1 MSYKTILAHVDDS
14 ISLAPRIELAC
25 RIAVQENAHLV
36 GAATTGISQ
45 FIYQSAVVDMT
56 GDYITGYIETLRQR
70 AAAGLKSFDEVAR
83 RVGVSS
89 VEQRLV
95 DDETAGGISLQARY
109 SDLVVLGQ
117 TDPAEPSVVVGNDF
131 PEFVVLHSGCPVL
144 IVPYAG
150 QFDNFGEKV
159 LIAWDGS
166 LEAKRAVHD
175 AIPLLKRAVLVEV
188 AVFNPSERPDTH
200 GAQPGADIALYLA
213 RHDIRVDVRESV
225 VPHEEIGA
233 ALLSRLADTGASLL
247 VMGCFGHS
255 RLREIMLGGVSR
267 TILTSMTV
275 PVLMSH

>member
-14 ISLAPRIELAC
+14 ISLAPRVELAC

-45 FIYQSAVVDMT
+45 FIYQSAVVDMS

-70 AAAGLKSFDEVAR
+70 AEAGLKSFDAIAR
-83 RVGVSS
+83 RIGVAS
-89 VEQRLV
+89 VEQRLI
-95 DDETAGGISLQARY
+95 DDETAGGISLHARY

-117 TDPAEPSVVVGNDF
+117 TDPAEPSAIVGDDF
-131 PEFVVLHSGCPVL
+131 PEFVVLHAGCPVL
-144 IVPYAG
+144 VVPYAG
-150 QFDNFGEKV
+150 QFYNFGEKV
-159 LIAWDGS
+159 LIAWDGG

-175 AIPLLKRAVLVEV
+175 AIPLLRRAALVEV

-213 RHDIRVDVRESV
+213 RHGIRVNVRESI
-225 VPHEEIGA
+225 VPHEEIGT
-233 ALLSRLADTGASLL
+233 ALLSLAADIGAGML

-267 TILTSMTV
+267 TILSSMTV